1 MRHRDGDD
9 SDGDSR
15 STVRFT
21 STPQESSGLR
31 ERVLDTEDAAR
42 GPLSGIFRLT
52 DSPRVMR
59 KLQEYE
65 RAGKRKKEEPPPHPV
80 QQPQPPKP
88 QVNWT
93 IKQFHPPSRLW
104 SRTDGAL
111 RHFLFPFL
119 FLGETLVIFCSV
131 DFLFRFPNA
140 RKEKKKKEKKCTRIV
155 ISAREFNLKNATE
168 KFFCVPFT
176 LYSLT
181 IHPFRSVNFAFHSF
195 ELYSTFSTIFSFFLF
210 CVTKRRNRTPRFY
223 WKIHESRFLII
234 IRDFYQRLSVH
245 RVRAFLSSDEIHRII
260 PFINRIV
267 DSAGLVSFHTDVFVF
282 DSDSAPQNFHTDSL
296 ITASDIQEM
305 DREGQ
310 FDGQARRKVEISRSR
325 VEMKSLGCRFIRQL
339 TKFSKSSM
347 RSTSRTKEKEKEK
360 RKTSIVPFM
369 DTKRK

>member
-1 MRHRDGDD
+1 M
-9 SDGDSR
+9 
-15 STVRFT
+15 
-21 STPQESSGLR
+21 
-31 ERVLDTEDAAR
+31 
-42 GPLSGIFRLT
+42 
-52 DSPRVMR
+52 
-59 KLQEYE
+59 
-65 RAGKRKKEEPPPHPV
+65 
-80 QQPQPPKP
+80 
-88 QVNWT
+88 
-93 IKQFHPPSRLW
+93 
-104 SRTDGAL
+104 
-111 RHFLFPFL
+111 
-119 FLGETLVIFCSV
+119 
-131 DFLFRFPNA
+131 
-140 RKEKKKKEKKCTRIV
+140 
-155 ISAREFNLKNATE
+155 KNATE

-181 IHPFRSVNFAFHSF
+181 IHPFLGQFRIPFFRILF
-195 ELYSTFSTIFSFFLF
+195 YIFYDFFFFSFLRYE
-210 CVTKRRNRTPRFY
+210 KESKEIERRDSIERYTNRGFNNY
-223 WKIHESRFLII
+223 SRL
-234 IRDFYQRLSVH
+234 LSEIH

>member
-1 MRHRDGDD
+1 MREKKR
-9 SDGDSR
+9 R
-15 STVRFT
+15 
-21 STPQESSGLR
+21 
-31 ERVLDTEDAAR
+31 
-42 GPLSGIFRLT
+42 
-52 DSPRVMR
+52 
-59 KLQEYE
+59 
-65 RAGKRKKEEPPPHPV
+65 RKKKSVHALLYRRANLIWKM
-80 QQPQPPKP
+80 QPKSSS
-88 QVNWT
+88 V
-93 IKQFHPPSRLW
+93 FHSLCTVWRFI
-104 SRTDGAL
+104 
-111 RHFLFPFL
+111 HF
-119 FLGETLVIFCSV
+119 
-131 DFLFRFPNA
+131 
-140 RKEKKKKEKKCTRIV
+140 
-155 ISAREFNLKNATE
+155 
-168 KFFCVPFT
+168 
-176 LYSLT
+176 
-181 IHPFRSVNFAFHSF
+181 SVNFAFHSF

>member
-1 MRHRDGDD
+1 M
-9 SDGDSR
+9 
-15 STVRFT
+15 
-21 STPQESSGLR
+21 E
-31 ERVLDTEDAAR
+31 
-42 GPLSGIFRLT
+42 
-52 DSPRVMR
+52 
-59 KLQEYE
+59 
-65 RAGKRKKEEPPPHPV
+65 
-80 QQPQPPKP
+80 
-88 QVNWT
+88 
-93 IKQFHPPSRLW
+93 
-104 SRTDGAL
+104 

-140 RKEKKKKEKKCTRIV
+140 RKEKKKKEKQCTRIV
-155 ISAREFNLKNATE
+155 ISTREFNLKNATE

-181 IHPFRSVNFAFHSF
+181 IHPFLGQFRIPFFRTLF
-195 ELYSTFSTIFSFFLF
+195 YIFYDFFFFSFLRYEKKKSNAQILLKDTRIE
-210 CVTKRRNRTPRFY
+210 V
-223 WKIHESRFLII
+223 LII
-234 IRDFYQRLSVH
+234 IRDYYQRLSVH

-347 RSTSRTKEKEKEK
+347 RSTSRKKEKKKRKKKNIYRSLYGHEKEINLDEFLK
-360 RKTSIVPFM
+360 
-369 DTKRK
+369 